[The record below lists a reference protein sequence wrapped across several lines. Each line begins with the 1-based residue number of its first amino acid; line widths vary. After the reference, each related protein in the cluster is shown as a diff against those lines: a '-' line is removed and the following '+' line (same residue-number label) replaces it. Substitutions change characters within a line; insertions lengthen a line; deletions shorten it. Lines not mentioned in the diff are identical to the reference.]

1 MGNTFSPNPS
11 AANDM
16 GVDGSNKDNEVQ
28 VGALRIDG
36 TLISVTPENLNTAG
50 AAAAINVDTVAVA
63 ADDLVIPITD
73 RYVAKT
79 TGVDAEACTLADG
92 ATQGQR
98 INVTLVTDG
107 GGDATITPTTAS
119 GFVSVVMADA
129 GDTVVFEWVD
139 ATVGWIIVGAFG
151 ATAQPA
157 INLS

>member
-1 MGNTFSPNPS
+1 MVNNFSPNPS
-11 AANDM
+11 ALGDM

-36 TLISVTPENLNTAG
+36 TLVTATPANLNDAG
-50 AAAAINVDTVAVA
+50 AAAAINVGSAAVA
-63 ADDLVIPITD
+63 ADDLVIPETN

-79 TGVDAEACTLADG
+79 TGVDAEACTLADS
-92 ATQGQR
+92 AYPGQKV
-98 INVTLVTDG
+98 NVTLVTDG
-107 GGDATITPTTAS
+107 GGDATITPATCT
-119 GFVSVVMADA
+119 GFVSVVLADA

-139 ATVGWIIVGAFG
+139 ATVGWVLAGAFG